1 MKKILNISLTFL
13 ITILLPAILSAQIQR
28 GTYTERKVG
37 VHRGNRVSTIF
48 SNYGVIGQPGSQG
61 PMVAWKDERNGY
73 VGDVSIVVGM
83 QLPVADYLKNGF
95 KDGVLDTIHSVVI
108 CPVDRPGGFDYSPD
122 QSVHWGFEPIPG
134 FSNPSIDELDMGVAM
149 SHQPE
154 TWPSIWPDHPDWLDE
169 DGNSVWNGYFGKG
182 RKNANQESYFWMDDN
197 PDSKMF
203 LYHGF
208 LPDSTDPSRH
218 GHGLQVK
225 VRGMQWASPVA
236 QDCIFWLYEIRN
248 DGTTTYDQVA
258 FGVVVGTLVGR
269 ALGEA
274 DDDVSFFN
282 IGESITYSYD
292 FDHYVNPAAMP
303 DWQPNPSAVGYIGYA
318 FLESPGRKYDGI
330 DNDGDNNDL
339 FSASAKKFVEDDFSP
354 RRIKTGD
361 KVVLIDKATYK
372 RNVVTVPSY
381 PTTFVSMGKE
391 FKIIPDTTM
400 LAEGNIMTGTSNVN
414 PNANDGYDNDLDGLI
429 DENYQVHFHQIK
441 RNTKGE
447 ILINQ
452 YNPLAHVD
460 YVTGEGINDKLI
472 DERRDDLVDNDGDWV
487 RELDDFGA
495 DGVPNTND
503 AGENDGFPTPG
514 ESHFDQTDV
523 NESDQ
528 IGLTS
533 FQYFVPSNDIDMSDE
548 EDMWRRLAP
557 GLFEV
562 PNSIVNNVAVRG
574 EDGDFIYGSGY
585 FPLLPKESQWFS
597 LALLF
602 GDDYEGVVRNKKIV
616 QQIYDANYSF
626 PQEPDMPTLTAVAG
640 DGFVTLYWDKKAEDS
655 YDYYLQEKD
664 FQGYKIYKSTDP
676 NFSDAMTIS
685 NAYGELVGYKPLAQ
699 YDLNDG
705 ISGLFNYDRIL
716 YDLMNGVPFYLG
728 NDTGLQNTYV
738 DHDVINGKTYYYA
751 VSAYDKGD
759 VERSIPPSENSKYVY
774 YDFNNRI
781 HTDKNTAVVVPQAP
795 VAGYVPPES
804 GVKMERTAGHSTA
817 NPYVEIVDPTELKN
831 TTYVVTFSDSV
842 KHGINVAYAYSVI
855 DSASGEVVINNNKR
869 IWSANA
875 DIFDGIRL
883 STNPVY
889 QNLDS
894 LRLDQELSGWNT
906 IDTSNLKYTTTIFEY
921 TQKNIRGIRY
931 PYDYKFVFHNDY
943 EVRSS
948 NLVNVFGNPSPLKAR
963 KTNFDIYDITDK
975 NNPVKIEYAFI
986 DRPGVKADTLSH
998 YDAVILSNHNGTTI
1012 GWRVVFQGTT
1022 AKAPAEGDT
1031 LVLSFQKPLSSKDV
1045 FAYRSKSVTA
1055 DNKLAE
1061 DQMNRIKAVPN
1072 PYVVSNMFEKP
1083 LGANLSGRGERL
1095 IYFTHL
1101 PVNAKV
1107 SIYTS
1112 NGSLVR
1118 ILEHDGFTQDGTV
1131 NWDLRTSENLDAA
1144 FGVYFYVVEAPG
1156 INKKKFGKLAIIK

>member
-134 FSNPSIDELDMGVAM
+134 FSNPSVDELDMGAAM

-208 LPDSTDPSRH
+208 LPDSADPSRH

-361 KVVLIDKATYK
+361 KLVLIDKATYK
-372 RNVVTVPSY
+372 RNVVTISSY

-795 VAGYVPPES
+795 VAGYMPPES
-804 GVKMERTAGHSTA
+804 SVKMERTAGHSTA

-869 IWSANA
+869 IWLANA
-875 DIFDGIRL
+875 DIFDGIRI
-883 STNPVY
+883 STNQVY

-1061 DQMNRIKAVPN
+1061 DQMDRIRAVPN

-1156 INKKKFGKLAIIK
+1156 IDKKKFGKLAIIK

>member
-13 ITILLPAILSAQIQR
+13 ITILLPALLSAQIQR

-83 QLPVADYLKNGF
+83 QLPYADYLKNGF
-95 KDGVLDTIHSVVI
+95 KDGVIDTIHSVVI

-134 FSNPSIDELDMGVAM
+134 FSNPSVDELDMGVAM

-318 FLESPGRKYDGI
+318 FLESPGKKYDGI

-339 FSASAKKFVEDDFSP
+339 HSASAKKFTEDDFSP
-354 RRIKTGD
+354 RRIRTGD
-361 KVVLIDKATYK
+361 KLVLIDKATYK
-372 RNVVTVPSY
+372 RTVVTVPSY
-381 PTTFVSMGKE
+381 PATFVSMGKE

-452 YNPLAHVD
+452 YNPLAHID
-460 YVTGEGINDKLI
+460 YAAGEGIADKLI

-495 DGVPNTND
+495 DGVPGTND
-503 AGENDGFPTPG
+503 AGENDGFPSPG

-533 FQYFVPSNDIDMSDE
+533 FQYFVPSTDIDMSDE

-626 PQEPDMPTLTAVAG
+626 PQEPDMPALTAVPG

-676 NFSDAMTIS
+676 NFSNAMTIS
-685 NAYGELVGYKPLAQ
+685 NAYGELVGYKPVAQ

-728 NDTGLQNTYV
+728 NDTGLQNTYI
-738 DHDVINGKTYYYA
+738 DRDVINGKTYYYA
-751 VSAYDKGD
+751 VCAYDKGD

-804 GVKMERTAGHSTA
+804 GVKMERTSGHSTA
-817 NPYVEIVDPTELKN
+817 NPFVEIVDPTELKN
-831 TTYVVTFSDSV
+831 ATYIVTYSDSV
-842 KHGINVAYAYSVI
+842 KHGINVAYAYTVT

-931 PYDYKFVFHNDY
+931 PYDYMFVFHNDY

-948 NLVNVFGNPSPLKAR
+948 NLVNVFGSPSPLKAR

-986 DRPGVKADTLSH
+986 DRPGAKADTLSH
-998 YDAVILSNHNGTTI
+998 YDAVILSNHEGTTV

-1022 AKAPAEGDT
+1022 AEAPAEGDT
-1031 LVLSFQKPLSSKDV
+1031 LVLSFQKPLSNKDV
-1045 FAYRSKSVTA
+1045 FVYKSKSVTA

-1061 DQMNRIKAVPN
+1061 EQMDKIRAVPN

-1101 PVNAKV
+1101 PVNAKI

-1112 NGSLVR
+1112 NGSLVKT
-1118 ILEHDGFTQDGTV
+1118 LEHDGFTQDGTV
-1131 NWDLRTSENLDAA
+1131 HWDLRTSENLDVA

-1156 INKKKFGKLAIIK
+1156 IDKKKFGKLAIIK

>member
-354 RRIKTGD
+354 RRIRTGD
-361 KVVLIDKATYK
+361 KLVLIDKATYK

-842 KHGINVAYAYSVI
+842 KHGINVAYAYSVV

-869 IWSANA
+869 IWFANA
-875 DIFDGIRL
+875 DIFDGIRI

-1012 GWRVVFQGTT
+1012 GWRVVFQGTN